1 MRGGQWTGVGRN
13 KRQVYGYQNAVG
25 KGLGAMPNVVG
36 WMARSLKLTT
46 GTSWCQNFFPVG
58 TFGSRTEEMLRT
70 GTSGMRDTK
79 REDGT
84 MMKERKCKVNAEMG
98 KRTQEKQ
105 NVIPVEFVWKPKAR
119 KEEC

>member
-1 MRGGQWTGVGRN
+1 MDRGGVGRN

-58 TFGSRTEEMLRT
+58 PFGSRTEEMLRT
-70 GTSGMRDTK
+70 GTREMRNTK
-79 REDGT
+79 GEEET
-84 MMKERKCKVNAEMG
+84 ITKNACG
-98 KRTQEKQ
+98 K
-105 NVIPVEFVWKPKAR
+105 
-119 KEEC
+119 